1 MNADIADIIDLFID
15 DKEDEAK
22 RFIKKV
28 VKDNGGF
35 TKLAKNLGMP
45 TSNIHRMLSKKGNPT
60 TRHLFLIL
68 RNL

>member
-15 DKEDEAK
+15 NKEDEAK

-28 VKDNGGF
+28 VRDNGGF
-35 TKLAKNLGMP
+35 TKLAKKLDMASPNL
-45 TSNIHRMLSKKGNPT
+45 HRMLSKKGNPT